1 MFRACSAAGR
11 GRAGVAL
18 DGSAA
23 ARMLQPGNL
32 NAAVHVEPTAGRC
45 APRRVSLT
53 SFPARIIIATII
65 MAASLDELK
74 IDRSRDGRSWVARIV
89 WLLLILL
96 IAGAAGAAGWS
107 WWEQARI
114 PVVRTAAVRQTVAA
128 DGQPTVL
135 NASGYVTARLQ
146 STVSSKVTGRILA
159 VLVEE
164 GMEVS
169 EGQVLA
175 RLDDTTERSYL
186 ALAEAQLRAA
196 RGALAELEVRRA
208 EARLDLDRQRRLLE
222 QRLIGQADLDAAQ
235 AEADSLRARIG
246 NQREQV
252 VVAEREVDVRR
263 TALEDTVIRAPF
275 SGVAISKDAQPGEM
289 ISPVSAGGGFT
300 RTGVCTIVD
309 MSSLEIEVDVNESYI
324 NRVSPAQRVVATL
337 DAYPDWEIPASVI
350 TTIPAADRQRATVLV
365 RIAFDALGDPRILP
379 DMGVNVAFLEA
390 GPPPE
395 DAVADAVPR
404 FWIPSAALRTDGGAP
419 VVFVARGDTVER
431 RAVTT
436 GLEDGGDVE
445 VLAGVTTGE
454 RVVVDGP
461 PDLADGDRVAAG

>member
-1 MFRACSAAGR
+1 
-11 GRAGVAL
+11 
-18 DGSAA
+18 
-23 ARMLQPGNL
+23 
-32 NAAVHVEPTAGRC
+32 
-45 APRRVSLT
+45 
-53 SFPARIIIATII
+53 

-74 IDRSRDGRSWVARIV
+74 IDRSRGGRSWVARIAG
-89 WLLLILL
+89 LLVILA
-96 IAGAAGAAGWS
+96 IAGGGGLAGWR
-107 WWEQARI
+107 WWEEARI

-146 STVSSKVTGRILA
+146 STVSSKITGRILE

-164 GMEVS
+164 GMAVS

-186 ALAEAQLRAA
+186 ALAEAQLGAA
-196 RGALAELEVRRA
+196 RGALAELEVRQV

-222 QRLIGQADLDAAQ
+222 QRLIGQADLDTAQ
-235 AEADSLRARIG
+235 AEADFLQARIA

-252 VVAEREVDVRR
+252 NVADRELDVRR
-263 TALEDTVIRAPF
+263 TALNDTVIRAPF

-365 RIAFDALGDPRILP
+365 RIAFDELGDPRILP
-379 DMGVNVAFLEA
+379 DMGVNVAFLES

-395 DAVADAVPR
+395 ESVVDAAPR
-404 FWIPSAALRTDGGAP
+404 LWIPSEALRSDSGAQ

-445 VLAGVTTGE
+445 VLAGVAAGE
-454 RVVVDGP
+454 QVVVEGP
-461 PDLADGDRVAAG
+461 PELADGDRVTAG

>member
-1 MFRACSAAGR
+1 
-11 GRAGVAL
+11 
-18 DGSAA
+18 
-23 ARMLQPGNL
+23 
-32 NAAVHVEPTAGRC
+32 
-45 APRRVSLT
+45 
-53 SFPARIIIATII
+53 
-65 MAASLDELK
+65 MAASLDDLK
-74 IDRSRDGRSWVARIV
+74 IDRSRDGRPRVAWIA
-89 WLLLILL
+89 WLA
-96 IAGAAGAAGWS
+96 AGLVVLGGGGAAGWR
-107 WWEQARI
+107 WWEEARI
-114 PVVRTAAVRQTVAA
+114 PAVRTAAVRQAAPA

-146 STVSSKVTGRILA
+146 STVSSKVTGRIVE

-164 GMEVS
+164 GMAVRR
-169 EGQVLA
+169 GQVLA

-186 ALAEAQLRAA
+186 ALAEAQLGAR
-196 RGALAELEVRRA
+196 RGALAELEVRHE
-208 EARLDLDRQRRLLE
+208 EARLDLERQRRLLE

-235 AEADSLRARIG
+235 AEADSLGARIA
-246 NQREQV
+246 NQREQI
-252 VVAEREVDVRR
+252 VVAEREIDVRR

-324 NRVSPAQRVVATL
+324 NRVSPGQRVVATL
-337 DAYPDWEIPASVI
+337 DAYPDWEIPARVI

-365 RIAFDALGDPRILP
+365 RIAFDELGDPRILP

-395 DAVADAVPR
+395 EALADAAPR
-404 FWIPSAALRTDGGAP
+404 LWIPAAALRRDGGAR
-419 VVFVARGDTVER
+419 VVFVARGGAVER

-436 GLEDGGDVE
+436 GVEDGGDVE
-445 VLAGVTTGE
+445 VLAGLSAGE
-454 RVVVDGP
+454 RVVVEGP
-461 PDLADGDRVAAG
+461 ELADGDRVTDG